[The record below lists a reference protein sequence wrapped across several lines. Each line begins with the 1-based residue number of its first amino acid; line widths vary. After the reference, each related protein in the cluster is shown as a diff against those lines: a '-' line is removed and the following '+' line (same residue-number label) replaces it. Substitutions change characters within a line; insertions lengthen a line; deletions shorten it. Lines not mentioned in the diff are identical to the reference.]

1 LRVSPLPPPSPEA
14 LRSLRVHEAVRD
26 YPELRPLLGSLG
38 VKAGESGDI
47 VLGDLLPS
55 DAPELP
61 GLLEVMRWRAC
72 PPGSSLPEAVVDRG
86 REEGG

>member
-1 LRVSPLPPPSPEA
+1 
-14 LRSLRVHEAVRD
+14 
-26 YPELRPLLGSLG
+26 
-38 VKAGESGDI
+38 VKAGESGEI

-61 GLLEVMRWRAC
+61 GLLEVLRWRAC
-72 PPGSSLPEAVVDRG
+72 PPVPSLPEGAVNPG

>member
-1 LRVSPLPPPSPEA
+1 MKVSPLPPPSPEG

-38 VKAGESGDI
+38 VKAGESGDTI
-47 VLGDLLPS
+47 LGDLFSS

-61 GLLEVMRWRAC
+61 ELLEVLRWREC
-72 PPGSSLPEAVVDRG
+72 PPVSSLPEGVVNPG